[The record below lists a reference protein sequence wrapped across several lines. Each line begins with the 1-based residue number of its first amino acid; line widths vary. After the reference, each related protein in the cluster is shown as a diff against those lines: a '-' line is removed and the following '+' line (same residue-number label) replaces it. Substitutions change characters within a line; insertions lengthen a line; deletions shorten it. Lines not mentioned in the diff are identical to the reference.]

1 MSCREIGKAATLAE
15 VEGETLWLLIL
26 KGGETLSFCLSRR
39 GKESWP

>member
-1 MSCREIGKAATLAE
+1 MPCTEVGKAAALAE

-26 KGGETLSFCLSRR
+26 KEGETLSFCLSRC